1 MQDVFKSSLPE
12 CKPSAHDCNPKAA
25 EVKTVVS
32 RVQDQP
38 QLHEI
43 DLTLENKTKARFFLN
58 NKKIK

>member
-43 DLTLENKTKARFFLN
+43 DLTLENKTKARFF
-58 NKKIK
+58 